1 MIPSR
6 NSYWLSSGFYSLL
19 MKVVVVLTGFANF
32 YILIR
37 LLSRVDYGAW
47 VLFISV
53 CTVMEL
59 VKHGFIRNPLIRY
72 LSISDRK
79 EWGALQTASL
89 LLNFGIGVVQA
100 IALIGFAFLLSD
112 FWHLPQLH
120 SVFLIYIVTTFALIP
135 ANHFEIVQ
143 QAGVQ
148 FKEIFYCSLIKN
160 LPLFLF
166 IIFALTYGWRITLEN
181 LAWVQCLSVLFSCAL
196 SFSMSKHL
204 LHVSRKID
212 WRWFRELFHYGKFT
226 FGTNISSM
234 IVKNIDTW
242 MLGRMISAES
252 VTIFNPAIRVS
263 NLVEVPAD
271 TLSFIYFPHISKK
284 INSAEGD
291 QTQAV
296 KYFYEKAVAIVIAA
310 MIPVVIIAIFF
321 ARDVIHFIAGRGF
334 EETVPILQVTMLFG
348 LLIPFNRF
356 LGITLDAIG
365 KAALNF
371 KMVLLMAAMNVL
383 SNIYFIHRFGTIG
396 AAYGTLT
403 TYAIMVTCNQIF
415 LQRRFGVSVLSIGR
429 LVLKFYKDFFSQFG
443 FRTQSPWEI

>member
-1 MIPSR
+1 MIISR
-6 NSYWLSSGFYSLL
+6 NSYWVSSGFYSLL
-19 MKVVVVLTGFANF
+19 VKVITVLTGFANF

-37 LLSRVDYGAW
+37 LLSRLDYGAW

-72 LSISDRK
+72 LAISEKK
-79 EWGALQTASL
+79 ESGVLQTASL
-89 LLNFGIGVVQA
+89 LLNFGIGMIQA
-100 IALIGFAFLLSD
+100 IVLVVFAYVLSE
-112 FWHLPQLH
+112 FWSLPQLR
-120 SVFLIYIVTTFALIP
+120 SLFLIYIITTFALIP

-143 QAGVQ
+143 QASVQ
-148 FKEIFYCSLIKN
+148 FKEIFYCSLAKN

-166 IIFALTYGWRITLEN
+166 IILALTSGWRITLVS
-181 LAWVQCLSVLFSCAL
+181 LAWVQCISTLLTGIL
-196 SFSMSKHL
+196 SFSFSRQL
-204 LHVSRKID
+204 LQFSSRLDRK
-212 WRWFRELFHYGKFT
+212 WLAELFHYGKFT
-226 FGTNISSM
+226 FGTNVSSM
-234 IVKNIDTW
+234 IVKNIDSW
-242 MLGRMISAES
+242 MLGRMISAEA

-284 INSAEGD
+284 ISEAEN
-291 QTQAV
+291 QAQAV
-296 KYFYEKAVAIVIAA
+296 KYFYEKAVAMVLAA
-310 MIPVVIIAIFF
+310 MIPIVFVAIFF
-321 ARDVIHFIAGRGF
+321 AREVVHLIAGRGF

-371 KMVLLMAAMNVL
+371 KMVLAMAVMNVV
-383 SNIYFIHRFGTIG
+383 SNIFLIYQLGTIG

-403 TYAIMVTCNQIF
+403 TYVVMVTINQVF
-415 LQRRFGVSVLSIGR
+415 LQRRFGVSVLSIGK
-429 LVLKFYKDFFSQFG
+429 LVIKIYKDLFSQFG
-443 FRTQSPWEI
+443 FRVQSPWKI